1 MIDHCASSFSNP
13 LFLLFTLTVDCM
25 IRNILNKKLIS
36 HRNDHYKDS
45 FTKKKYIFPLYI
57 NAHIVT
63 GFVGKQ
69 LIQNEIIKLKP
80 HSV

>member
-1 MIDHCASSFSNP
+1 MIIIK
-13 LFLLFTLTVDCM
+13 TV
-25 IRNILNKKLIS
+25 LQ
-36 HRNDHYKDS
+36 
-45 FTKKKYIFPLYI
+45 KKYIFPLYI

-69 LIQNEIIKLKP
+69 LIQNEIIKLKL

>member
-1 MIDHCASSFSNP
+1 MIIIK
-13 LFLLFTLTVDCM
+13 TVLQ
-25 IRNILNKKLIS
+25 I
-36 HRNDHYKDS
+36 
-45 FTKKKYIFPLYI
+45 KYIFPLYT

-69 LIQNEIIKLKP
+69 LIQNEIIKLKL